1 MRNRVGQHG
10 RTRGVRR
17 VRGRVRRAGTVVT
30 ARRIRTERS
39 RTTRAGWRRGAA
51 KGWLVCVRGRF
62 PSPGDVHVTAP
73 QPNFYF
79 SIHRCAE
86 AAAVNDCQRNGIDPA
101 LKKMAPLL
109 GRAKWKERKYVTS
122 HCQRTKLGKVPL
134 AGSWHPWRR
143 RHRDSPRGTA
153 AHLKKMTPAW

>member
-1 MRNRVGQHG
+1 MDARAALGASGEEFDGRARSLRPAESERND
-10 RTRGVRR
+10 
-17 VRGRVRRAGTVVT
+17 RARLVQDGGE
-30 ARRIRTERS
+30 APPKDGWS
-39 RTTRAGWRRGAA
+39 ASAGG
-51 KGWLVCVRGRF
+51 L